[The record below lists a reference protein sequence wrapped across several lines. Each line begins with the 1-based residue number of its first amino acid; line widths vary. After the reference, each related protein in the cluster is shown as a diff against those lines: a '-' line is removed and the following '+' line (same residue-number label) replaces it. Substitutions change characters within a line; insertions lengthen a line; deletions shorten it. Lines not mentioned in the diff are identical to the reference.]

1 MRRRPA
7 HHRPSCRKLWKFT
20 TRPAMT
26 PQDLIDILADE
37 HGLIIREF
45 TPSPEDEGI
54 LHGVVELS
62 ETIDFGLVATIQLEA
77 NGSGTH
83 GFFITTEDGR
93 HLEDGELFDCEEV
106 DKMVGKLLAA
116 IEEEIPM

>member
-1 MRRRPA
+1 
-7 HHRPSCRKLWKFT
+7 
-20 TRPAMT
+20 MT

-37 HGLIIREF
+37 HGLIVREF

-62 ETIDFGLVATIQLEA
+62 ETLDHHVTATIQLEA

-83 GFFITTEDGR
+83 GFFITTADGR
-93 HLEDGELFDCEEV
+93 HLEDGELFEYEEI

-116 IEEEIPM
+116 IEEEIPF